1 MMSPDSLRQPA
12 NGGRP
17 AHVPAFVSI
26 FNPIASRLLRIG
38 TPLGPN
44 ALLTVRGRKSGQLRT
59 TPVALVEVHGRR
71 WVQSP
76 FGDVNWVR
84 NLRAAGEATI
94 TVNRRPE
101 SVEAIELSTAETA
114 LFFRAVLGLYVRRIP
129 LGRRLVSLVGLGE
142 ILSDPDAAAVK
153 HPVFEL
159 RASSNAGSGA
169 GASRDGG

>member
-1 MMSPDSLRQPA
+1 MMSPDTLREPA

-59 TPVALVEVHGRR
+59 SPVALVEMHGRR
-71 WVQSP
+71 WVRCP

-84 NLRAAGEATI
+84 NLRAAGGASI
-94 TVNRRPE
+94 TVTRRPV
-101 SVEAIELSTAETA
+101 SVEAIDLPSAEPSCI
-114 LFFRAVLGLYVRRIP
+114 LLDVL
-129 LGRRLVSLVGLGE
+129 
-142 ILSDPDAAAVK
+142 
-153 HPVFEL
+153 
-159 RASSNAGSGA
+159 
-169 GASRDGG
+169 